1 MPIQSQQWRA
11 RAVALITGA
20 YLLYYLWWRSTATLN
35 LDALVFSLIF
45 LLAELQGA
53 LSFVLFT
60 FMTWDCEHEFPF
72 EPLPECGVDIFIP
85 TFNEPLDILEA
96 TLVGCGT
103 IRYPHTTYVLDDGR
117 RPEVAALAAA
127 LGCRYLTRENNL
139 HAKAGNLNAA
149 LARTDGEFVVIL
161 DADTV
166 PQPDFVDKTL
176 GYFVDERVALVQL
189 PQEFYNADSIQH
201 AGRHGEPEPW
211 HDQALFYRVIQPG
224 KNRWNAAFWCG
235 SPAIVRR
242 AALDSV
248 GGVATGSITEDIHTS
263 LRLHSAG
270 WKTIYHNET
279 LAYGIAPQTLHAFA
293 LQRLRWAQGTMQILR
308 SRENPLIKPRLT
320 LAQRLNYLASMLTY
334 FDSFQKLIYLL
345 VPALILV
352 TGVLPL
358 TVSGRDY
365 LVHWLP
371 YFALGILANRAVG
384 RGSFRY
390 LRVEEYNLLKMFTF
404 IWASSVIVWPRRLG
418 FRVTPKETANGVYAQ
433 ERRQVAPL
441 ALLLGL
447 IAAAVALALA
457 NVMFG
462 IHRTHMAESI
472 YLVAIFWALVNAGIL
487 VGCLY
492 AVLHRV
498 HARKRYRFPAHV
510 PAIVLGADGSLLE
523 TTTSDLSLQGMGLVI
538 AADQLWLSPRVEIL
552 LALPEGDA
560 LITGDILHARGGPR
574 GRTRV
579 GVRFREMNAET
590 RRRLISY
597 LFVTLPRGA
606 TATTQP
612 FPAPAAPHLDL
623 QPAAAAA

>member
-1 MPIQSQQWRA
+1 MLIHSHQWRA

-20 YLLYYLWWRSTATLN
+20 YLLYYLWWRTTATLN
-35 LDALVFSLIF
+35 LDALVFSLVF

-53 LSFVLFT
+53 LSYALFA
-60 FMTWDCEHEFPF
+60 FMTWDCERQFAF
-72 EPLPECGVDIFIP
+72 EPLPGRAVDIFIP

-96 TLVGCGT
+96 TLVGCGS

-117 RPEVAALAAA
+117 RPEVAALAAS

-201 AGRHGEPEPW
+201 AGRRGEPDPW

-242 AALDSV
+242 TALDSV

-308 SRENPLIKPRLT
+308 SRENPLLKPHLT

-334 FDSFQKLIYLL
+334 FDAFQKLIYLV
-345 VPALILV
+345 VPALILLS
-352 TGVLPL
+352 GVLPL
-358 TVSGRDY
+358 TVSGWIY
-365 LVHWLP
+365 LAHWLP
-371 YFALGILANRAVG
+371 YFALGILANKALG

-418 FRVTPKETANGVYAQ
+418 FRVTPKETADGVQAQ

-441 ALLLGL
+441 ALLLGI
-447 IAAAVALALA
+447 IAGTVGLALI
-457 NVMFG
+457 NLLFG
-462 IHRTHMAESI
+462 LYRIDLAQSI
-472 YLVAIFWALVNAGIL
+472 YLVAIVWALVNAGIL
-487 VGCLY
+487 GGCLY
-492 AVLHRV
+492 TVLHRV

-510 PAIVLGADGSLLE
+510 PAVVLGADGSLLE
-523 TTTSDLSLQGMGLVI
+523 TTTSDLSLEGMGLLI
-538 AADQLWLSPRVEIL
+538 PADQLWLSPRVELL
-552 LALPEGDA
+552 LALPDGDA
-560 LITGDILHARGGPR
+560 VITGDILHARSRPR
-574 GRTRV
+574 GRCRV

-590 RRRLISY
+590 RRRLIGY
-597 LFVTLPRGA
+597 LFVTLPRG
-606 TATTQP
+606 TATDQP
-612 FPAPAAPHLDL
+612 ALPLAPFVELQSAPAA
-623 QPAAAAA
+623 A